1 MTIKITLE
9 FSTPAEAVA
18 ALQSLQSAA
27 VNAEDDKYRSSL
39 QAKREVAKAA
49 KPKAEKVE
57 KVAPAEQAVVETA
70 EQSAPA
76 VDYPTVQA
84 AILKV
89 ANAKGR
95 EAALEILSG
104 FGAKAGKE
112 LKPEQYEA
120 ALAAFNAELEG

>member
-9 FSTPAEAVA
+9 FSTPAEAAA
-18 ALQSLQSAA
+18 ALLKFAGGESVAQQ
-27 VNAEDDKYRSSL
+27 VEV
-39 QAKREVAKAA
+39 KREAVKAA